1 MRRTRDLL
9 LVLAVLGVAIVPSAA
24 FSGENRAGARLEAM
38 ANFLAKAQRLSVTI
52 ECTYDVLQDSGEK
65 IEFGERRVVT
75 LRRPDRARID
85 VTRRDGSR
93 RGGLLF
99 DGTQLAVFDLDQKVY
114 ATVSAPGT
122 VDGAF
127 DHFVNELN
135 MRLPLREL
143 LKTDLPQKLK
153 DVVGSARLVGEEQLG
168 GTATDHVAFRGDT
181 TDVQL
186 WIPRDGDPLPKR
198 IVITYRLAG
207 GQPQFE
213 ADLSAWNLHPD
224 VPDSLFTFTPAA
236 GAERI
241 PVLVPRREKKP

>member
-1 MRRTRDLL
+1 MRDVF
-9 LVLAVLGVAIVPSAA
+9 LVLAVLGVATVPSAA
-24 FSGENRAGARLEAM
+24 FGEENRAGARLEAM
-38 ANFLAKAQRLSVTI
+38 ANFLAKTPRLSVTI
-52 ECTYDVLQDSGEK
+52 DCTYDVLQDSGEK

-75 LRRPDRARID
+75 LRRPDRALID
-85 VTRRDGSR
+85 VIRRDGSR
-93 RGGLLF
+93 RGLLF

-114 ATVSAPGT
+114 ATASEPGT
-122 VDGAF
+122 VDKAF
-127 DHFVNELN
+127 DHFVDDLK

-143 LKTDLPQKLK
+143 LKTDLPQQLK
-153 DVVGSARLVGEEQLG
+153 DVVGSARFVGEEQLG
-168 GTATDHVAFRGDT
+168 STATDHVAFRGDT
-181 TDVQL
+181 ADVQF

-207 GQPQFE
+207 GQPQFA

-241 PVLVPRREKKP
+241 PVLVPGREKKP

>member
-1 MRRTRDLL
+1 MRGLPPRRFGDMRAAFIFVPPGGCMRRTRDLL

-52 ECTYDVLQDSGEK
+52 DCAYDVVQDSGEK
-65 IEFGERRVVT
+65 IEFGERRVVA

-93 RGGLLF
+93 RGLLF
-99 DGTQLAVFDLDQKVY
+99 DGTQLAVFDLDEKVY
-114 ATVSAPGT
+114 ATVSKPGT
-122 VDGAF
+122 VDAAF
-127 DHFVNELN
+127 DYFVTGLD

-143 LKTDLPQKLK
+143 LKADLPRQLK
-153 DVVGSARLVGEEQLG
+153 DVVGNARLVGEEQVG
-168 GTATDHVAFRGDT
+168 GAATDHIAFRGHTADA
-181 TDVQL
+181 QF

-207 GQPQFE
+207 GQTQFE
-213 ADLSAWNLHPD
+213 ADLGTWNLAP
-224 VPDSLFTFTPAA
+224 
-236 GAERI
+236 
-241 PVLVPRREKKP
+241 